1 MQDGKTEKLVSLITS
16 KTKLPIKKVLV
27 VGCGTG
33 IEAAILAQ
41 NLRAEVVGIDIK
53 DEFEFDA
60 EAAKYCTLMEADA
73 TKMPFENNTFDFVYS
88 FHALE
93 HINKPTVA
101 VSEIKRVLKHE
112 GLVWIGTPNR
122 SRWIGSIG
130 SKRGTALQ
138 KLKWNMIDWKYKLKG
153 KFRNEF
159 GAHAGF
165 TSRELQSILSK
176 EFSMVENET
185 RNYYLAIYA
194 TKKNFIQM
202 IYNVGLSKYL
212 LPAIYFFAKK

>member
-1 MQDGKTEKLVSLITS
+1 
-16 KTKLPIKKVLV
+16 
-27 VGCGTG
+27 
-33 IEAAILAQ
+33 
-41 NLRAEVVGIDIK
+41 
-53 DEFEFDA
+53 
-60 EAAKYCTLMEADA
+60 
-73 TKMPFENNTFDFVYS
+73 
-88 FHALE
+88 
-93 HINKPTVA
+93 
-101 VSEIKRVLKHE
+101 
-112 GLVWIGTPNR
+112 
-122 SRWIGSIG
+122 
-130 SKRGTALQ
+130 
-138 KLKWNMIDWKYKLKG
+138 MIDWKYKLKG